1 LRKPFLGGHE
11 EWKEKTGESTMNP
24 VIESLYRDGNPEAE
38 AINDF
43 VDQNQFPLVEPGR
56 VTFVY
61 RGQADEVYLQSWIAG
76 WSTAQPL
83 EPLDGSDLWAL
94 TMELPE
100 RSRFEYK
107 FEVVANG
114 HRELVLDRLNG
125 VIAHDPFGANS
136 VCQGYAYERPG
147 WTLRDPEARSGSLAE
162 LEVAS
167 SSFQESR
174 EINIYLPARFRRSR
188 SYPLLVVHDGLD
200 YLRYA
205 ELKIV
210 LDNLIHRLEIPAMI
224 VALTQSP
231 DRLVEYTG
239 DERHAQFLGE
249 DLLPALAA
257 RFPLLDDSNARGLM
271 GASLGGVAALH
282 AASRYPRFFGQ
293 LLLQSGSFAFSDL
306 GRHNKEPAFD
316 PVVRFVNEYR
326 NNPFAVAEKIYMS
339 CGIYESLI
347 YENRS
352 LLPLLQNQGMQIYFE
367 ESRDAHNWE
376 NWRDRLRQGLTWLF
390 PGPLWMVYE

>member
-1 LRKPFLGGHE
+1 
-11 EWKEKTGESTMNP
+11 MNLI
-24 VIESLYRDGNPEAE
+24 IEGLYREGNPDVTAVNKF
-38 AINDF
+38 IQ
-43 VDQNQFPLVEPGR
+43 QNQFPLVEPGR

-61 RGQADEVYLQSWIAG
+61 RGRAQAVHLRSWISG
-76 WSTAQPL
+76 METAQPL
-83 EPLDGSDLWAL
+83 APLEGSDLWAL

-100 RSRFEYK
+100 KSRFEYK
-107 FEVVANG
+107 YEVEADG
-114 HRELVLDRLNG
+114 AKQLVLDELNG
-125 VIAHDPFGANS
+125 VLAHDPFGANS
-136 VCQGYAYERPG
+136 VCQGYGYERPG
-147 WTLRDPEARSGSLAE
+147 WTLYNPAARSGSLHR
-162 LEVAS
+162 LKVAS
-167 SSFQESR
+167 RAFKEMR
-174 EINIYLPARFRRSR
+174 EVQVYLPAQFRRSR
-188 SYPLLVVHDGLD
+188 TYPLLIVHDGLD

-205 ELKIV
+205 NLKNV

-239 DERHAQFLGE
+239 DERQARFLGE
-249 DLLPALAA
+249 ELLPAIAA
-257 RFPLLDDSNARGLM
+257 KFPLLDDNSARGLV

-282 AASRYPRFFGQ
+282 TASRYPTLFGQ

-306 GRHNKEPAFD
+306 GRHKRDSVFD
-316 PVVRFVNEYR
+316 PVVQFVNEYR
-326 NNPFAVAEKIYMS
+326 DNPFALAEKIYLS

-352 LLPLLQNQGMQIYFE
+352 LVPLLQAQGMKILFE
-367 ESRDAHNWE
+367 EARDAHNWE